1 MILRRIYDAIPSH
14 CEAAPGLLAGRR
26 LLWGV
31 ALAIAALSQFMSLPR
46 RGRKSC

>member
-1 MILRRIYDAIPSH
+1 MILRRIYDTIPSH

-31 ALAIAALSQFMSLPR
+31 ALAIALSQFMSLPR